1 MVFLFVWFLLFDAL
15 MVTRK
20 TTSSKRANA
29 LKHGWRSGLE
39 EDVAKALTSAGV
51 PFTYEEIKIKYIKPA
66 SEHQYTPDFVLDNGI
81 IVETK
86 GRFLIADRKKHILIK
101 RQQPHL
107 DIRFVFSNS
116 SQKLNKGSRTTYAQW
131 CEKYGFLYSDKEI
144 PDSWIKERRKKVS
157 DGTSIDK

>member
-1 MVFLFVWFLLFDAL
+1 MRP
-15 MVTRK
+15 RK
-20 TTSSKRANA
+20 LTSERRAHA
-29 LKHGWRSGLE
+29 LKNGYRSGLE
-39 EDVAKALTSAGV
+39 EDVCKQLEAMGV
-51 PFTYEEIKIKYIKPA
+51 PYEYEKMKIKYIKPA
-66 SEHQYTPDFVLDNGI
+66 SEHQYTPDIVLDNGI

-131 CEKYGFLYSDKEI
+131 CVKNGFEYADKTI
-144 PDSWIKERRKKVS
+144 PEHWINERRKRVS
-157 DGTSIDK
+157 NGTRINS

>member
-1 MVFLFVWFLLFDAL
+1 M
-15 MVTRK
+15 
-20 TTSSKRANA
+20 SKRAVA
-29 LKHGWRSGLE
+29 LKHGFRSGLE
-39 EDVAKALTSAGV
+39 EDVAKMLTEAGI
-51 PFTYEEIKIKYIKPA
+51 PFTYEETKIKYIKPA

-116 SQKLNKGSRTTYAQW
+116 KQKLNKGSYTTYAQW
-131 CEKYGFLYSDKEI
+131 CVKNGFMYADKTI
-144 PDSWIKERRKKVS
+144 PEDWLKERRRKVS
-157 DGTSIDK
+157 DGSKIG

>member
-1 MVFLFVWFLLFDAL
+1 

-29 LKHGWRSGLE
+29 LKNGWRSGLE
-39 EDVAKALTSAGV
+39 EDVAKALTEAGV
-51 PFTYEEIKIKYIKPA
+51 PFTYEETKIKYIQPA
-66 SEHQYTPDFVLDNGI
+66 SEHIYTPDFVLDNGI

-86 GRFLIADRKKHILIK
+86 GRFLIADRKKHMLIK

-116 SQKLNKGSRTTYAQW
+116 NQKLNKGSYTTYAQW
-131 CEKYGFLYSDKEI
+131 CVKNGFMYADKTI
-144 PDSWIKERRKKVS
+144 PHDWIIERRKRVS
-157 DGTSIDK
+157 DGSKLTQGT

>member
-1 MVFLFVWFLLFDAL
+1 

-39 EDVAKALTSAGV
+39 EDVAKALTSAGI
-51 PFTYEEIKIKYIKPA
+51 PFTYEEMKIKYIKPA

-86 GRFLIADRKKHILIK
+86 GRFLIADRKKHMLIK

-131 CEKYGFLYSDKEI
+131 CVKNGFEYADKMI

-157 DGTSIDK
+157 DGTRINERKS